1 LRCDFCW
8 RFDFIKSPAK
18 IASQNMSLPHKHQG
32 TDPGRTFVQLSIIT
46 DEISEDFPRALSVC
60 RELQINTVELR
71 VIEGKNIVFHDQ
83 ASIQHIQALLQE
95 GGLRVC
101 AIASPF
107 LKCTFDGDASDIL
120 TVAAPG
126 LAPEWEILQRSF
138 EIAHLLGAPF
148 VRTFS
153 FLRVADPTSV
163 RPALLEIIGEAVR
176 RTEQAGLK
184 LIIENEHACNLAT
197 GAETGWLLQRIP
209 SPSFGITWDPGNE
222 AALGSPAFPDGYEHV
237 RGRVLHMH
245 VKDVNR
251 HLEGAKR
258 QEWFVKVGTGSIDYV
273 EQFRLLKQDGYSGY
287 LSLET
292 HYNHPTGGREQ
303 ATRES
308 LAALRSILRE
318 AGVAL
323 TWEPV

>member
-1 LRCDFCW
+1 L
-8 RFDFIKSPAK
+8 
-18 IASQNMSLPHKHQG
+18 
-32 TDPGRTFVQLSIIT
+32 QLSSIT
-46 DEISEDFPRALSVC
+46 DEISGDLPRALSVC

-83 ASIQHIQALLQE
+83 TSIQHIRTLLQE
-95 GGLRVC
+95 RGLRVC

-107 LKCTFDGDASDIL
+107 LKCAFDGDASGALAI
-120 TVAAPG
+120 AAPA
-126 LAPEWEILQRSF
+126 LVPEWEILQRSF
-138 EIAHLLGAPF
+138 EIAHFFGAPF

-163 RPALLEIIGEAVR
+163 YPALMEIIGEAVR

-197 GAETGWLLQRIP
+197 GAETGWLLQRLP
-209 SPSFGITWDPGNE
+209 SPAFGVTWDPGNE
-222 AALGSPAFPDGYEHV
+222 AVLGSQAFPDGYEHV

-258 QEWFVKVGTGSIDYV
+258 PEWFVKVGTGSIDYV
-273 EQFRLLKQDGYSGY
+273 EQFRSLAQDGYNGY

-303 ATRES
+303 AARES

-323 TWEPV
+323 T

>member
-1 LRCDFCW
+1 
-8 RFDFIKSPAK
+8 
-18 IASQNMSLPHKHQG
+18 M
-32 TDPGRTFVQLSIIT
+32 QLSIIT
-46 DEISEDFPRALSVC
+46 DEISQDFPRALSVC

-71 VIEGKNIVFHDQ
+71 VIEDKNIVFHDQ
-83 ASIQHIQALLQE
+83 ASIQHIQTLLQE
-95 GGLRVC
+95 KGLRVC

-107 LKCTFDGDASDIL
+107 LKCAFDGKAS
-120 TVAAPG
+120 VAAPG
-126 LAPEWEILQRSF
+126 MAPEWEILQRSF

-184 LIIENEHACNLAT
+184 LIIENEHACNIAT
-197 GAETGWLLQRIP
+197 GAETGWLLQHIP
-209 SPSFGITWDPGNE
+209 SPSFGVTWDPGNE
-222 AALGSPAFPDGYEHV
+222 AALGSPAFPDGYEYV

-251 HLEGAKR
+251 HLDGAKR
-258 QEWFVKVGTGSIDYV
+258 PEWFVKVGSGSIDYAQ
-273 EQFRLLKQDGYSGY
+273 QFRLLAQDGYRGY

-323 TWEPV
+323 T